1 MTRWLAHRVTGMSS
15 PPVTLP
21 PVLAVARELAADRG
35 SRFQSFVQPL
45 LLVVIL
51 VLSLS
56 NSFAAIKTE
65 DLTAAGA
72 ESLRAFYMSFTAAE
86 FYSAVLLLITILV
99 ASQYGTY
106 LAAHLAPPVRVLRS
120 GRQFRSPSAV
130 CGSLTGG
137 ATLLVSASVLAFLG
151 LSTLVLP
158 VSWPWGSVRFWMFL
172 GSLIVLSVSGGMLLA
187 MLLHDSR
194 LADLILSV
202 VIFGSALAAGA
213 FFPYPEQ
220 SPLWSLAPGSPF
232 TPLLTR
238 VLQAFRDPSVTPART
253 ELVLVIG
260 AALIAGGALLM
271 GGRTVHVTPQRTHL
285 IGNHH
290 SRKATWKTWLTQR
303 GAGVLVVAA
312 IVLLPVTV
320 AGATPPDYVI
330 AGISLTD
337 LTLPALPV
345 STAVLYPYGGLAT
358 VLLLLYS
365 AIVAA
370 PLVTCP
376 PLLHRSGSFRRSFF
390 GTAIAGGL
398 GAIALST
405 MVAAVLWAGPGVPT
419 SGTVS
424 SGALSYGALSFG
436 ALALSI
442 ILIWS
447 LTVMAALAEAGR
459 RLGPV
464 LYWPAAVTTV
474 LLLIFLGGGLWHP
487 RNLGVVG
494 SVLSGILPHSLLLYR
509 PSGVALL
516 IAVAQIALLATLP
529 RWTRLRRRRSSPANE
544 PRAPMGASP
553 DPGHTRRE
561 DLMHSVIL
569 RERARIL
576 EDVHDTLGHGITG
589 ALWQIRSAQGMA
601 QEPEL
606 QQTLRRAEQGLE
618 QGLQQIRVYLRD
630 AAPRKHPD
638 WSELRASVDRFTRCP
653 VHLNVEGNAADYPS
667 PVVTRYTR
675 SVQELLT
682 NALRYG
688 EPEYIRIHFARTARM
703 YRMEYLEHGAGWGA
717 EGPRMGFGL
726 SALQALFTE
735 VGGTFE
741 LDSLPDTPGVRITG
755 SIPAGAFTAVRE
767 EIDDEP

>member
-1 MTRWLAHRVTGMSS
+1 MRWLAHRVTGMSS
-15 PPVTLP
+15 HPVTLP
-21 PVLAVARELAADRG
+21 PALTVARELAADGG

-45 LLVVIL
+45 LLAGIL
-51 VLSLS
+51 VVSLS
-56 NSFAAIKTE
+56 NSFASTGTV

-72 ESLRAFYMSFTAAE
+72 ESLRAFYVSFTAAE

-120 GRQFRSPSAV
+120 GRQFRSPVAV
-130 CGSLTGG
+130 CGSLIGG
-137 ATLLVSASVLAFLG
+137 TTVLVTASVLVFMG
-151 LSTLVLP
+151 LSTVVLS
-158 VSWPWGSVRFWMFL
+158 VVWPWGSAAFWIL
-172 GSLIVLSVSGGMLLA
+172 LASLIVLSVSGGLLLA

-194 LADLILSV
+194 LADLVLSV

-220 SPLWSLAPGSPF
+220 SALWSLAPGSPF

-238 VLQAFRDPSVTPART
+238 VLQTFRDATVTPAQT
-253 ELVLVIG
+253 ELMISMG
-260 AALIAGGALLM
+260 AALITGSALLM
-271 GGRTVHVTPQRTHL
+271 GRRTVHVTPQSEDL
-285 IGNHH
+285 PGVHH
-290 SRKATWKTWLTQR
+290 SWEVTWKRWLTQR
-303 GAGVLVVAA
+303 GAGVLAIAA
-312 IVLLPVTV
+312 IVLLPVAV
-320 AGATPPDYVI
+320 AGAIPPDYVI
-330 AGISLTD
+330 SGISLTD
-337 LTLPALPV
+337 LSLPAVPV
-345 STAVLYPYGGLAT
+345 SAAVLYPYGGFAT
-358 VLLLLYS
+358 VLLFLYS
-365 AIVAA
+365 AVVAA
-370 PLVTCP
+370 PLVSCP
-376 PLLHRSGSFRRSFF
+376 PLLRRSGRFRRAFF
-390 GTAIAGGL
+390 GTAVAGGL
-398 GAIALST
+398 GAVALST
-405 MVAAVLWAGPGVPT
+405 VVAAVLWATPGVGA
-419 SGTVS
+419 SGAAS
-424 SGALSYGALSFG
+424 SGALSYGALRYG

-447 LTVMAALAEAGR
+447 ITVMAAIAEAVR
-459 RLGPV
+459 RHGPV
-464 LYWPAAVTTV
+464 LYWPVAVTTV
-474 LLLIFLGGGLWHP
+474 LLLIFLGGGLWNP

-494 SVLSGILPHSLLLYR
+494 TVLSGVLPHSLLLYR

-516 IAVAQIALLATLP
+516 IAVAQIGLLATLP
-529 RWTRLRRRRSSPANE
+529 RWVRLLRRRSSPTTE
-544 PRAPMGASP
+544 PRAPMSASP
-553 DPGHTRRE
+553 EPRHARRE
-561 DLMHSVIL
+561 DLVHSVIL

-638 WSELRASVDRFTRCP
+638 WSELRATVDGFTRCP
-653 VHLNVEGNAADYPS
+653 VHLNVEGNAADYPAAI
-667 PVVTRYTR
+667 VTRYTR

-688 EPEYIRIHFARTARM
+688 EPEYIHIHFARTARM

-726 SALQALFTE
+726 SALQTLFTE
-735 VGGTFE
+735 VGGSFE
-741 LDSLPDTPGVRITG
+741 LDSLSDTPGVRITG
-755 SIPAGAFTAVRE
+755 SIPVGAVTAVHE
-767 EIDDEP
+767 EIDDAP